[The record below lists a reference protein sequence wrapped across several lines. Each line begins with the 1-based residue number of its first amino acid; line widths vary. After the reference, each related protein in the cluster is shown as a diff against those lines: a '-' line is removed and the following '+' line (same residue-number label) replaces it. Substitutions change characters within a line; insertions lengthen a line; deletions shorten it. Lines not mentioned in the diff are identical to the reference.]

1 MDVELIEIREHL
13 KLHPPFSLID
23 VERLKTVADSVEV
36 SYHRAGDTIL
46 SLGDPVSDLYFIRS
60 GAVEIFRRDGT
71 LYNRLGAGDLFG
83 QHALMTARPARFPVR
98 TLEDTLVYLI
108 PGEVFRDLFD
118 QEEAFADYVEVED
131 RSRLRRSASQQTGG
145 SPLLVTRVRHL
156 VHLKPIIV
164 TVETAVGQ
172 AAKMMDEG
180 KVSALLVCS
189 SQIDDA
195 EPERSIS
202 VVGILTENDLTRRV
216 VAAGRDHQTPVGEVM
231 SPDPV
236 PVDADAFVFEAVLL
250 MMRHNIHHLPV
261 LDRQR
266 PVGMINLADVISLE
280 TQNSLFV
287 ARSIL
292 ARDSLAGLKT
302 LLPEVQASFVRMVN
316 EDANS
321 HMIGSAMATIGRTFK
336 QRLIEFAEAELG
348 PPPVPYCLLALGSM
362 ARDEQVLLTDQDNAL
377 ILDDQ
382 YEQRHHGEYFLT
394 LANRICDGL
403 AELGYPYCTGGIMAT
418 NPKWRLTLS
427 QWCRQFDDWIDKP
440 DAEALLHS
448 SIFFDLDGVAGE
460 VSMADQLQ
468 RRIATRASQAPRFLG
483 CLAQNALNRTPPL
496 GFFRDFV
503 LEKSGRY
510 QNSLNLK
517 RRGTGPLGDVIRVHA
532 LAAGSRSQNSFR
544 RLDDTVAAGFLTSG
558 MATDLHDALE
568 FIAIVRVRHQAADIE
583 AGRGLNNNINP
594 EDLSTLDRRSL
605 KDAFKVLS
613 DAQKFVK
620 FRFRP

>member
-1 MDVELIEIREHL
+1 MDVELIEIHEHL

-23 VERLKTVADSVEV
+23 AERLKAVADSVEV
-36 SYHRAGDTIL
+36 SYFRAGDTIV
-46 SLGDPVSDLYFIRS
+46 SLGDPVRDLHFIRS
-60 GAVEIFRRDGT
+60 GAVEIFRRDGA
-71 LYNRLGAGDLFG
+71 LYNRLGAGEIFG
-83 QHALMTARPARFPVR
+83 QIALMTARPARFPVR
-98 TLEDTLVYLI
+98 ALEDTLVYLI
-108 PGEVFRDLFD
+108 PDEVFRELFD
-118 QEEAFADYVEVED
+118 EEEAFADYVEVED

-145 SPLLVTRVRHL
+145 SPLLVTRVRQL
-156 VHLKPIIV
+156 VHLKPAVV
-164 TVETAVGQ
+164 TVETTVRE
-172 AAKMMDEG
+172 AAGKMDEER
-180 KVSALLVCS
+180 VSALLVCDE
-189 SQIDDA
+189 QEGCEQEQA
-195 EPERSIS
+195 FS
-202 VVGILTENDLTRRV
+202 VIGILTENDLTRRI
-216 VAAGRDHQTPVGEVM
+216 VAAGRDHQTPVGEIM

-250 MMRHNIHHLPV
+250 MMRHNVHHLPV

-266 PVGMINLADVISLE
+266 PVGMINLSDVISLE

-292 ARDSLAGLKT
+292 ARDSLEGLKT
-302 LLPEVQASFVRMVN
+302 LLPDVQASFVRMVN

-336 QRLIEFAEAELG
+336 QRLIELAEAELG

-382 YEQRHHGEYFLT
+382 YDPRHHGEYFMA
-394 LANRICDGL
+394 LANRVCDGL

-418 NPKWRLTLS
+418 NPKWRMTLS
-427 QWCRQFDDWIDKP
+427 QWRRQFDDWIGKP

-460 VSMADQLQ
+460 ISMADQLQ
-468 RRIATRASQAPRFLG
+468 RRIAERASKAPRFLG

-503 LEKSGRY
+503 LETSGRH

-558 MATDLHDALE
+558 MATDLRDALE
-568 FIAIVRVRHQAADIE
+568 FIAIVRIRHQAAAIE
-583 AGRGLNNNINP
+583 AGRQLNNNINP

-605 KDAFKVLS
+605 KDAFRVLS